1 MPFDA
6 LFLTALSEEL
16 RPRALGCRVDKVQQP
31 ARDTVILA
39 LRGPGGGG
47 RLLLTAA
54 PNQPRIHF
62 TDVPQ
67 ENPAQPPMFCMLL
80 RKHLVGGK
88 LAAVT
93 QPRMERLVDLA
104 FDCTDEMGSP
114 TQKHLILEI
123 MGRNSN
129 LILTDGEGRILDC
142 LRRVDFEMSAER
154 QVLPGLYYHQPP
166 RQDKQEIFG
175 QTPESVFAL
184 LQGWHEGQP
193 FDKWLLDTFGGI
205 SPLVCREVTVQIFGA
220 LDAPYRPAD
229 GPLAGALA
237 DALDALER
245 RAKIPQLLLRE
256 GKPWDF
262 TCIPVTQYGETVGCE
277 TEETFSCLLDRF
289 YGTRDQ
295 QERIAQKTQAL
306 RKNLT
311 NLRNRTA
318 RKLEN
323 QRMELTK
330 THDREQLRRL
340 GDIITANLHAIS
352 RGQPRLTAVDFYDPE
367 MREITIS
374 LDPAISPQQNA
385 AKYYKN
391 YQKAKTAEKVLTE
404 QIAKGETELSYLES
418 VLGELARAES
428 ERDIAEI
435 RQELAEGG
443 YIRDTQGK
451 KRMKLPASRP
461 MRFRSTE
468 GFVIWVGRNNR
479 QNDQLTLKQAA
490 KGDLWLHTQKIHGS
504 HVIVET
510 NGQQPSD
517 ETVTEAMMLAAYYS
531 QARGGQNVPV
541 DYTPVKFVKKPAGA
555 KPGMVIYDRYQ
566 TGMVTPDEAL
576 VERLREESK

>member
-88 LAAVT
+88 LAAIT

-129 LILTDGEGRILDC
+129 LILTDGEGHILDC

-262 TCIPVTQYGETVGCE
+262 TCIPVTQYGEAVGRE

-367 MREITIS
+367 MREITIT

-555 KPGMVIYDRYQ
+555 KPGMVIYVRYQ

-576 VERLREESK
+576 VERLREEAK

>member
-16 RPRALGCRVDKVQQP
+16 RPRAIGCRVDKVQQP

-88 LAAVT
+88 LAAIT

-175 QTPESVFAL
+175 QTPESAAAL
-184 LQGWHEGQP
+184 LTGWHEGQP
-193 FDKWLLDTFGGI
+193 FDKWLLETFGGI

-237 DALDALER
+237 DALSALEGGV
-245 RAKIPQLLLRE
+245 KTPQLLLRE